1 MHQIFTWFDYIVFGV
16 LLISIVFGTI
26 KGLLREVVSLVSLFL
41 SVVLAF
47 RLAAPL
53 SRFVPWWQSD
63 AARYAVAFIAIA
75 VLVLIV
81 GMLVG
86 ILLKNT
92 AKRLGLGGL
101 DHGLGALFGLVRGAV
116 MSVIM
121 VFLVSN
127 TVMAKSVW
135 YQDSYTK
142 PVFHA
147 AVLWLDD
154 FVPKKLKDV
163 HHKKIKGNQ
172 KHHLR
177 RLSNQARHLQKM
189 ITKG

>member
-1 MHQIFTWFDYIVFGV
+1 LHQIFTWFDYIVFGV

-63 AARYAVAFIAIA
+63 AARYAVAFISIA

-154 FVPKKLKDV
+154 FVPKKLQDV
-163 HHKKIKGNQ
+163 HPKKIKGNQ

>member
-63 AARYAVAFIAIA
+63 AARYAVAFISIA

-154 FVPKKLKDV
+154 FVPKKLQDV
-163 HHKKIKGNQ
+163 HPKKIKGNQ